1 MKKIFAILSELSRR
15 RTAELVIVMI
25 LMLGAATAQTTLITQ
40 TKPFIENIIS
50 IDRLNESS
58 GQISHTIKAC
68 ITIATLAVVS
78 GILRLIT
85 SWKSGE
91 VGTKIAL
98 DLYRKSYNLMLNDS
112 YENHKKRNTADQM
125 GDLRQIDAFV
135 AGVIAPIIQIIGS
148 AATILGATYAALIV
162 NTEGTGLA
170 LTIVGTLY
178 ILFTL
183 TIRKRLKNLGISIVS
198 KGRKEIRLQ
207 QETLGNIRDIIL
219 ESSQSIHTDE
229 FMNNATNMRM
239 VGIETGFLQTA
250 PRYVIEMLGFVV
262 FAGLGFLATIN
273 GKINSTN
280 GIAQIGALALA
291 YQIALPSIQQ
301 LFSCWSSY
309 RSSIASIETVYA
321 LTNRKTEGNYN
332 LGQEKQMMTDEKN
345 INNWKLLEIN
355 DLSFSYDYD
364 TKDRINIINNLSI
377 TIRRGENIGIIGETG
392 GGKSTLV
399 DIIMGLLKPSKGDV
413 KVDGNLINKNNLLC
427 NQWRYQVS
435 HVPQNIFL
443 IDGSIAMNIAMT
455 KNKNDIDWV
464 NINKC
469 IKLADLENM
478 INSTKEGVNTNVGE
492 RGSRLSGG
500 QRQRVG
506 IARALYKRKSILILD
521 EATSALDY
529 ITEAKIIE
537 AINSLKHKPTIIYIA
552 HRIQTLRKCDCIYI
566 IKDGK
571 ISNEGKYDSL
581 SINDNYF
588 KKLLSA
594 KS

>member
-1 MKKIFAILSELSRR
+1 MKIIFAILSELSRK
-15 RTAELVIVMI
+15 RTAELIIVMI

-50 IDRLNESS
+50 IDKINESS
-58 GQISHTIKAC
+58 EQINQTIKAC
-68 ITIATLAVVS
+68 ISIATLAVTS
-78 GILRLIT
+78 GLLRLIT

-98 DLYRKSYNLMLNDS
+98 DLYKKSYNLMLNDS

-148 AATILGATYAALIV
+148 TATILGATYAALIV

-170 LTIVGTLY
+170 LTIVGSLY

-183 TIRKRLKNLGISIVS
+183 TIRKRLKNLGISIVN

-207 QETLGNIRDIIL
+207 QEALGNIRDIIL
-219 ESSQSIHTDE
+219 ENSQSIHTDE
-229 FMNNATNMRM
+229 FIENATKMRM
-239 VGIETGFLQTA
+239 IGIETGFLQTA

-273 GKINSTN
+273 GSINSTD
-280 GIAQIGALALA
+280 GIAKIGALALA

-321 LTNRKTEGNYN
+321 LTNRRTEENYN
-332 LGQEKQMMTDEKN
+332 VGQKSKSMTHENN
-345 INNWKLLEIN
+345 INNWKLLEIIN
-355 DLSFSYDYD
+355 LGFSYDNEN
-364 TKDRINIINNLSI
+364 KDKKNIINNISI
-377 TIRRGENIGIIGETG
+377 KIKRGEKIGIIGETG

-399 DIIMGLLKPSKGDV
+399 DIMMGLLKPSKGDV

-455 KNKNDIDWV
+455 KNMNEIDWV
-464 NINKC
+464 NIDKC

-478 INSTKEGVNTNVGE
+478 INTTKEGVNANVGE

-506 IARALYKRKSILILD
+506 IARALYKKKSILILD

-529 ITEAKIIE
+529 LTEAKIIE
-537 AINSLKHKPTIIYIA
+537 SINSLKQKPTIILIA

-566 IKDGK
+566 IKDGR
-571 ISNEGKYDSL
+571 ISNEGNYENL

>member
-1 MKKIFAILSELSRR
+1 MKKIFAILSELSRK
-15 RTAELVIVMI
+15 RTAELIIVMI
-25 LMLGAATAQTTLITQ
+25 LMLGAATTQTTLITQ

-50 IDRLNESS
+50 IDKINESS
-58 GQISHTIKAC
+58 EQINQTIKAC
-68 ITIATLAVVS
+68 ISIATLAVVS
-78 GILRLIT
+78 GLLRLIT

-98 DLYRKSYNLMLNDS
+98 DLYKRSYNLMLNDS

-148 AATILGATYAALIV
+148 TATILGATYAALIV

-183 TIRKRLKNLGISIVS
+183 TIRKRLKNLGISIVN

-207 QETLGNIRDIIL
+207 QENLGNIRDIIL
-219 ESSQSIHTDE
+219 ENSQSIHTDE
-229 FMNNATNMRM
+229 FIENATKMRM
-239 VGIETGFLQTA
+239 IGIETGFLQTA

-262 FAGLGFLATIN
+262 FAGLGFLAAIN
-273 GKINSTN
+273 GNINSTD
-280 GIAQIGALALA
+280 GIAKIGALALA

-321 LTNRKTEGNYN
+321 LTNRKTEESYN
-332 LGQEKQMMTDEKN
+332 LGPKTKTMRHENM
-345 INNWKLLEIN
+345 NNWKLLEIN
-355 DLSFSYDYD
+355 YLYFSYDD
-364 TKDRINIINNLSI
+364 ETKYKTNIINNLSI
-377 TIRRGENIGIIGETG
+377 KIKRGEKIGIIGETG

-455 KNKNDIDWV
+455 KNMNEIDWV
-464 NINKC
+464 NIDKC

-478 INSTKEGVNTNVGE
+478 INTAKEGVNTNVGE

-529 ITEAKIIE
+529 LTEAKIIE
-537 AINSLKHKPTIIYIA
+537 SINSLKHKPTIILIA

-566 IKDGK
+566 IKDGR
-571 ISNEGKYDSL
+571 ISNEGDYESL